1 MPKKKAEQEAEK
13 DKTKK
18 TTAKFKSKKADSKDE
33 VKGAEESEAKESD
46 GSKESKEAIAQPVE
60 TAEENVTE
68 NIGGKEEKL
77 EIEEKSA
84 EKPVK
89 AKKHAKADGEISKEA
104 GENTLIPLNDYIR
117 AGAYIGTKVITPHMR
132 QFIYRRRNDGIA
144 IINTNVI
151 DEKLKE
157 AARFLGDYNPDNAIV
172 VCKRE
177 SGWRAVKLF
186 SELTGIRCF
195 TKKYPAG
202 IITNTTLP
210 DFFETELI
218 VICDPWIDK
227 NALNDAVRMKKKVL
241 AICDT
246 NNFTFGVDKII
257 PSNNKS
263 NKSLGL
269 IFYIL
274 AREYMKIQRIN
285 KPLPPL
291 KEFIGE
297 ELEDFAREKKAEKER
312 TEELE
317 KAKSKVE
324 KLLRFNE
331 EREEE

>member
-1 MPKKKAEQEAEK
+1 MPRKKETGEKLKEEVTAEPTEIDKEADRNPEEAE
-13 DKTKK
+13 TKK
-18 TTAKFKSKKADSKDE
+18 VAKRSKKTEKEDK
-33 VKGAEESEAKESD
+33 SEDPKEP
-46 GSKESKEAIAQPVE
+46 KEAIAQPVE
-60 TAEENVTE
+60 VTG
-68 NIGGKEEKL
+68 IKEEKSS
-77 EIEEKSA
+77 EKKPKKSA
-84 EKPVK
+84 KT
-89 AKKHAKADGEISKEA
+89 DGEVPKEA

-117 AGAYIGTKVITPHMR
+117 SGTYIGTKVITPHMR
-132 QFIYRRRNDGIA
+132 PFIYRRRNDGIA
-144 IINTNVI
+144 IINTNII

-157 AARFLGDYNPDNAIV
+157 AARFLGDFNPENIVV

-202 IITNTTLP
+202 IITNITLP

-227 NALNDAVRMKKKVL
+227 NALKDAVRMKKKVL

-246 NNFTFGVDKII
+246 NNFTFGVDKMI

-263 NKSLGL
+263 NKSLGV

-297 ELEDFAREKKAEKER
+297 ELEDFLKEKKIDKER
-312 TEELE
+312 EEELA

-324 KLLRFNE
+324 KILKGD
-331 EREEE
+331 